1 MKTLLLNEI
10 QEVSGGGSILDTIS
24 SVITIGIAVYDVGAS
39 FAQDNGG
46 PSAADWCA
54 SVGYNY

>member
-1 MKTLLLNEI
+1 MKTLLLNDI
-10 QEVSGGGSILDTIS
+10 QQVGGGGPLDTIA
-24 SVITIGIAVYDVGAS
+24 SVIVILQTAYDVGAS